1 MLVSG
6 RVRKIQ
12 HTKID
17 GSENLSPFKYGDWGY
32 MISIPVLLGR
42 AGGGEVSK
50 SQVYYL
56 IYIELIY
63 IYILYIYIYL
73 FINLYCKQGMEFAYG
88 NGLLHVAKKTRTK
101 PLMMCLFPNSP
112 TILPLQ

>member
-17 GSENLSPFKYGDWGY
+17 GSENLSPFKYGDWGIY
-32 MISIPVLLGR
+32 DIYTSTSR
-42 AGGGEVSK
+42 ASRGGGSFKK
-50 SQVYYL
+50 SSVLSNLYR
-56 IYIELIY
+56 IDIY
-63 IYILYIYIYL
+63 IYYIYIYL

>member
-42 AGGGEVSK
+42 AGGGGSFKK
-50 SQVYYL
+50 SSVL
-56 IYIELIY
+56 SNLYIID
-63 IYILYIYIYL
+63 IYILYIYI
-73 FINLYCKQGMEFAYG
+73 
-88 NGLLHVAKKTRTK
+88 
-101 PLMMCLFPNSP
+101 CL
-112 TILPLQ
+112 